1 MLFSRDNDSD
11 NVARST
17 SELTELV
24 PDDAKYHQLDF
35 FTNAVTIVLREIKQE
50 RIELARE
57 YIENKKLED
66 DLPSAPPE
74 QEPSEIANASKESE
88 RRSARTQ
95 KKPSLKKAKKNH
107 ATPYGR

>member
-1 MLFSRDNDSD
+1 MSNQAKESWPKAPDGTTDWEVVFEGEENGLIPLIAQARSPQILRDCALVTIKMLLSRDNDSD

-57 YIENKKLED
+57 YI
-66 DLPSAPPE
+66 
-74 QEPSEIANASKESE
+74 
-88 RRSARTQ
+88 
-95 KKPSLKKAKKNH
+95 
-107 ATPYGR
+107 